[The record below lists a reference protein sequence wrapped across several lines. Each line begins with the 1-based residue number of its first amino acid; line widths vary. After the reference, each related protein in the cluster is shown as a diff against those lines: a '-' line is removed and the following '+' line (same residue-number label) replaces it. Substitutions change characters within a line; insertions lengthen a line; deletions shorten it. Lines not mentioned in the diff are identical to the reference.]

1 MADTTE
7 GTEAADRLESA
18 LTGRIDPD
26 TLDEIAG
33 LARLVPRAEIAR
45 LVHTSTPLQSAMLF
59 RVLTKEEALDVF
71 EDLPPAYQAEL
82 IGNLREPEVAD
93 IVEGLDPDDRAEL
106 FGELPASVASR
117 LMKGLAP
124 DERSMTS
131 AVLGYPKSAIGRYM
145 SPEVLG
151 IHEEWTAAQA
161 MEVVRARIDGPETVY
176 LLPVVGPG
184 RVLRG
189 VVSLRNLLA
198 ADEDTIIEDMVRD
211 SLSTH
216 ALTDRE
222 EASREFLSHRLI
234 AMPVTDQEERLVGIL
249 TMDDVLDIVD
259 EEDAEDLARGSGT
272 EPLDRSYLSSTIM
285 RLVRSRIVWLLVL
298 AVSAI
303 LTVQVLEVYEDRL
316 DQVVVLALFIPLLTG
331 TGGNTGN
338 QAATT
343 VTRALAVGEVRV
355 RDLGRVIWRE
365 LRVGAV
371 LGSVLGT
378 LGFVVAALVYGWAIG
393 LVIGLTL
400 LSVCIMAATVGGL
413 MPIIAKKVG
422 ADPAV
427 FSNPFISTFCDATGL
442 ILYFTIATTVLGL
455 S

>member
-26 TLDEIAG
+26 TLDEIAA
-33 LARLVPRAEIAR
+33 LARQVPRAEIGR

-117 LMKGLAP
+117 LMKGLTP
-124 DERSMTS
+124 DEREMTS

-151 IHEEWTAAQA
+151 IHEDWTAAQA

>member
-1 MADTTE
+1 MTDMTVE
-7 GTEAADRLESA
+7 DSAADRLESA
-18 LTGRIDPD
+18 LSGRIDPSSVD
-26 TLDEIAG
+26 AIATLAHQ
-33 LARLVPRAEIAR
+33 VPAPELTR
-45 LVHTSTPLQSAMLF
+45 LVHTSTPLQSAVLF
-59 RVLTKEEALDVF
+59 RVLDKDRALTVF
-71 EDLPPAYQAEL
+71 ENLTPGYQAEL
-82 IGNLREPEVAD
+82 VQNLREPEVAD

-106 FGELPASVASR
+106 FGELPANVARR
-117 LMKGLAP
+117 LMSGLDAE
-124 DERSMTS
+124 EREMTT

-145 SPEVLG
+145 SPEVLSL
-151 IHEEWTAAQA
+151 HEDWTAAEA

-184 RVLRG
+184 RVLLG
-189 VVSLRNLLA
+189 VISLRNLIA
-198 ADEDTIIEDMVRD
+198 AEPSTPLSEMVRE
-211 SLSTH
+211 SITTH
-216 ALTDRE
+216 ALTNRE
-222 EASREFLSHRLI
+222 TASREFLSHRLI
-234 AMPVTDQEERLVGIL
+234 AMPVVDEEERLVGIL

-259 EEDAEDLARGSGT
+259 EEDAEDIARSSGS
-272 EPLDRSYLSSTIM
+272 EPLDRSYLSSTIF
-285 RLVRSRIVWLLVL
+285 RLVKSRIVWLLVL

-316 DQVVVLALFIPLLTG
+316 DKVVILALFIPLLTG

-343 VTRALAVGEVRV
+343 VTRALAVGEVRI
-355 RDLGRVIWRE
+355 RDLGKVIWRE
-365 LRVGAV
+365 LRVGALLGAV
-371 LGSVLGT
+371 LGL
-378 LGFVVAALVYGWAIG
+378 LGFVVAGLVYGVAIA

-413 MPIIAKKVG
+413 MPIIAKRVG

-442 ILYFTIATTVLGL
+442 IIYFSIATAVLGL